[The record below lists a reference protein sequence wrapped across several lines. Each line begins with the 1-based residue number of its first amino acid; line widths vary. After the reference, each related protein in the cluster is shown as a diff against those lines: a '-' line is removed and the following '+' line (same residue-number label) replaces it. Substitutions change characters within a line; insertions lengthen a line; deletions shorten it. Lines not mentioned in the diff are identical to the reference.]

1 MYRRILENC
10 PSGNLP
16 GYGPALLIKRPV
28 RTRMQGVVGA
38 GGTNP
43 RLPDYVSHVIL
54 LRKFLIVLV
63 SGNRFR
69 KILGKLFT
77 ISSNFIR
84 RRTKW

>member
-38 GGTNP
+38 GGVKPPAT
-43 RLPDYVSHVIL
+43 RLSVFTTMPHWRYQ
-54 LRKFLIVLV
+54 
-63 SGNRFR
+63 
-69 KILGKLFT
+69 KIAQK
-77 ISSNFIR
+77 IE
-84 RRTKW
+84 